1 MPADLI
7 TIFICSVLGLMA
19 HGATTRKWLEW
30 ILRSIICTFFLVS
43 GFTFLLGAAGNGNI
57 WGFPVSMGMGILAI
71 CLLFLPFRK
80 VLSRLLTVVDGF
92 ASLRVLTGP
101 IRHKM
106 SALAALVNIQVFQPR
121 SIPHMVGTFC
131 FLATFGLYLANTNMA
146 GFNMPS
152 IPLPFLPLQM
162 DQLFWYNGF
171 GLVFVSVCG
180 VGIFVSRKPREVA
193 QRLGWTK
200 PTIGQVGI
208 GLGLVVFSFL
218 YDLIWSLYTHSGSQD
233 MASKISAYNATTFA
247 AAGGF
252 GASVFLALATAL
264 CAGIGEETLVR
275 GALQPVLG
283 IVPAAFLHGILHAQ
297 FANAPV
303 LILQVA
309 LWSCCMGLV
318 RRFTNTT
325 TTIIGH
331 AGYNF
336 VTTFLFAF
344 NP

>member
-1 MPADLI
+1 
-7 TIFICSVLGLMA
+7 MA
-19 HGATTRKWLEW
+19 HAARTRKWMEW
-30 ILRSIICTFFLVS
+30 ILRSIICSFFLVS
-43 GFTFLLGAAGNGNI
+43 GFTYLLGTVGNGNV
-57 WGFPVSMGMGILAI
+57 WGFQVSISMGILAF

-80 VLSRLLTVVDGF
+80 VLSRLLTLVDGV
-92 ASLRVLTGP
+92 ASLRVITGP
-101 IRHKM
+101 IRHHM
-106 SALAALVNIQVFQPR
+106 SALASLVNIQVFQPG

-131 FLATFGLYLANTNMA
+131 FLATFGLYLANTNLTS
-146 GFNMPS
+146 GFQLPA
-152 IPLPFLPLQM
+152 IPLPFFPLQM

-171 GLVFVSVCG
+171 GLVFVSFCGCG
-180 VGIFVSRKPREVA
+180 VFISRKPKEVMK
-193 QRLGWTK
+193 RLGWTK
-200 PTIGQVGI
+200 PTIQQVGI
-208 GLGLVVFSFL
+208 GLGLVAFSFL
-218 YDLIWSLYTHSGSQD
+218 YDLVWSLYTHTGNQD